1 MKLVDIVSPSPV
13 ILESYV
19 CACVCV
25 ILQATTVSSTK
36 PMEHSTG
43 KSKYSFTFSSYALY
57 SQFPLVARR
66 SQVIAGYGLILL
78 LLLLLAFSK

>member
-1 MKLVDIVSPSPV
+1 MKLVNIVSPSPV

-19 CACVCV
+19 CVCV

-43 KSKYSFTFSSYALY
+43 KSKYFFTFSSYALY

-66 SQVIAGYGLILL
+66 SQVIAGNGLI
-78 LLLLLAFSK
+78 LLLLAFSK